1 MAEVVIELSGSSWR
15 EPWTRSVTVSAPDA
29 TKVAEWLNKI
39 VPELIAHTKSGD
51 FPRFGAHV
59 KD

>member
-15 EPWTRSVTVSAPDA
+15 ETWTRSVTVSSQDS
-29 TKVAEWLNKI
+29 KNVAEWLKK
-39 VPELIAHTKSGD
+39 VLPDLIAHTKSGD
-51 FPRFGAHV
+51 FPRLDVFS

>member
-15 EPWTRSVTVSAPDA
+15 EDWTRSVTVCSQDS
-29 TKVAEWLNKI
+29 KNVAEWLKK
-39 VPELIAHTKSGD
+39 VLPDLIAHTKSGD
-51 FPRFGAHV
+51 FPRLDVRF